1 MSLLT
6 ALIAKNSHILAE
18 IYIIFLEKHPTPK
31 LKGFQYQ
38 IRTSVKGLGRTLLS
52 KTKFSALLQIGC
64 SNFRLNCI
72 KVLRVT
78 NIVKKPNLK
87 KSEAIH
93 KQEALSRDNHSQD
106 I

>member
-38 IRTSVKGLGRTLLS
+38 IRTSVKGLGRNLLS
-52 KTKFSALLQIGC
+52 KQNLALYCKL
-64 SNFRLNCI
+64 
-72 KVLRVT
+72 V
-78 NIVKKPNLK
+78 
-87 KSEAIH
+87 
-93 KQEALSRDNHSQD
+93 AL
-106 I
+106 ILG